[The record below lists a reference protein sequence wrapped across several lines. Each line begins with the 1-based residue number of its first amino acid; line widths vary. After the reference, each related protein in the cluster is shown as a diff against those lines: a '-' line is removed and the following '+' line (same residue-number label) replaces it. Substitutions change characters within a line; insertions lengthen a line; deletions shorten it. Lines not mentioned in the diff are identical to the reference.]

1 MYIDTLFMFSHIVET
16 GSMTKAAQHLHISQS
31 ALTQQVKTLERRVG
45 LQLLDRSNKGVHPT
59 PAGEA
64 VYRAALDINEIY
76 QRMEQELE
84 ALRQDKQVLR
94 IAATHM
100 VYTYALPCT
109 LFDLKRQFSSFRL
122 ETLALSSHQI
132 ERKVNGG
139 QVDIGI
145 IISPPQDPEL
155 YRSLVFTDRLSLVV
169 RWDSPCPASLTP
181 DMLQN
186 QPLLMLDRTHHSR
199 RLLDQYLEEMGLS
212 VDKLDIPHSFDS
224 IETIRQAAFNGF
236 GMAFLPY
243 SAIKKDLFNR
253 QLRTVSLDG
262 FALEHEYY
270 IIARKN
276 QVSENK
282 DLARLLSYLEKTLPD
297 TIC

>member
-16 GSMTKAAQHLHISQS
+16 GSMTKAAKHLHISQS
-31 ALTQQVKTLERRVG
+31 ALTQQVKTLEQRVG
-45 LQLLDRSNKGVHPT
+45 LQLLERSNKGVRPT
-59 PAGEA
+59 PAGEV
-64 VYRAALDINEIY
+64 VYRAALDIGEIY

-84 ALRQDKQVLR
+84 ALRQDTQVLR

-109 LFDLKRQFSSFRL
+109 LFDLKRKFSSFRL

-132 ERKVNGG
+132 ERKVTGG

-145 IISPPQDPEL
+145 IISAPQDPEL
-155 YRSLVFTDRLSLVV
+155 YRKPVFTDRISLVV
-169 RWDSPCPASLTP
+169 RWDSPCPSVLSP

-186 QPLLMLDRTHHSR
+186 QPLLMLDCTHHSR
-199 RLLDQYLEEMGLS
+199 RLLDQHLGAMGLP
-212 VDKLDIPHSFDS
+212 VEKLNISHSFDS
-224 IETIRQAAFNGF
+224 TETIRQATINGF
-236 GMAFLPY
+236 GLAFLPY

-262 FALEHEYY
+262 FSLEHEYH
-270 IIARKN
+270 IIARRDHVSGNKN
-276 QVSENK
+276 
-282 DLARLLSYLEKTLPD
+282 LAQLLAYLEKTLPD